1 MNRRALRTLSALP
14 VVLLAATACQPGRN
28 AAADT
33 SSRVTVQPAAAASTS
48 AAAPSTSA
56 PAEAAANSASTAW
69 ITFAGNHLTYGSDSQ
84 GNRIPDFSY
93 AGYANGKSPLPTAP
107 VAVTLQPDPTGDDTA
122 RIQAA
127 LAKVGALPLAPDGLR
142 GAVLLAPGTFRLAGA
157 LTISASGVVL
167 RGSGSGPSGTRLVA
181 TGAPRAVV
189 TLAGTGQRQAA
200 GPKVAVTDA
209 YVPIG
214 ATTFHVASTA
224 GLKVGQNVVVQR
236 PQEQNWIHAIGMDKI
251 PQRSSG
257 GTVQWKPDTGLQFE
271 RTITAI
277 SASTNTVT
285 IDIPLTNAL
294 EKQYTH
300 AVLWPYTFPG
310 RITNVG
316 VEHLSADGLAFTT
329 APNYATQGYFQ
340 SAFAS
345 FGAVDGGWARDIVA
359 DDFGSGM
366 GDVGESAKR
375 VTIEDT
381 SALGMEKAIP
391 QDIHAQ
397 PVAYT
402 LAGQQSLVL
411 RCQVSGSNLHA
422 WATQALTAGPNV
434 FSDCTATDVGGK
446 RFDAGPHQR
455 WASGTLY
462 DHLVMRDGNGGT
474 SPTELSLIDRNNE
487 GSGQGWAGAT
497 QVAWN
502 TDTGTYAFQ
511 SPPTSY
517 NWDFGA
523 LGKASAPLVPGFPA
537 VTVSAGTP
545 VAPVSLYAEQLA
557 ERQ

>member
-1 MNRRALRTLSALP
+1 MNRRALRALSALP
-14 VVLLAATACQPGRN
+14 VLVLAATACQPGQN
-28 AAADT
+28 AAPQHVPT
-33 SSRVTVQPAAAASTS
+33 VTAQAVAAGEPAAAASTAGPAA
-48 AAAPSTSA
+48 AAAPTS
-56 PAEAAANSASTAW
+56 W
-69 ITFAGNHLTYGSDSQ
+69 LTFANGHLTYGSDSQ

-93 AGYANGKSPLPTAP
+93 AGYGNGKSPLPTAP
-107 VAVTLQPDPTGDDTA
+107 VAVTLQPNPAGDDTA

-127 LAKVGALPLAPDGLR
+127 LAKVSALPPASDGLR
-142 GAVLLAPGTFRLAGA
+142 GAVLLAPGTFRLAGPLA
-157 LTISASGVVL
+157 INASGVVL

-181 TGAPRAVV
+181 TGTPRAVI

-200 GPKVAVTDA
+200 GPQVAVTDD

-214 ATTFHVASTA
+214 ATTFHVAGTA
-224 GLKVGQNVVVQR
+224 GLKVGQQVVVQR
-236 PQEQNWIHAIGMDKI
+236 PQEQNWIHAIGMDQI
-251 PQRSSG
+251 PQRPGG
-257 GTVQWKPDTGLQFE
+257 GTVQWKPNAGLQFE

-277 SASTNTVT
+277 SAGTDTVT

-300 AVLWPYTFPG
+300 AVVWPYTFPG

-329 APNYATQGYFQ
+329 APNYATSGYFQ

-345 FGAVDGGWARDIVA
+345 FAAVDGAWARDIVA

-381 SALGMEKAIP
+381 SALGMEKAVP

-402 LAGQQSLVL
+402 LTGQQSLVL

-434 FSDCTATDVGGK
+434 FSDCTATNVGGK

-462 DHLVMRDGNGGT
+462 DHVVMREGAGGT
-474 SPTELSLIDRNNE
+474 SATELSLIDRNNE

-502 TDTGTYAFQ
+502 SDTGTYAFQ

-523 LGKASAPLVPGFPA
+523 LGKASPPLVPGFPA

-545 VAPVSLYAEQLA
+545 VAPESLYAEQLA
-557 ERQ
+557 ERR

>member
-14 VVLLAATACQPGRN
+14 VILLAATACQPGGN
-28 AAADT
+28 TASG
-33 SSRVTVQPAAAASTS
+33 SSPTVTVQAAAAATTS
-48 AAAPSTSA
+48 
-56 PAEAAANSASTAW
+56 W
-69 ITFAGNHLTYGSDSQ
+69 ITFADNHLTYGSDSQ

-93 AGYANGKSPLPTAP
+93 AGYANGKSPIPTAP
-107 VAVTLQPDPTGDDTA
+107 VAVTLQPNPAGDDTA

-127 LAKVGALPLAPDGLR
+127 LAKVSALPPAADGLR
-142 GAVLLAPGTFRLAGA
+142 GAVLLAPGDFRLARA

-167 RGSGSGPSGTRLVA
+167 RGSGSGPSGTHLIA
-181 TGAPRAVV
+181 SGTPRAVV

-200 GPKVAVTDA
+200 GSKVAVTDA

-224 GLKVGQNVVVQR
+224 GLNVGQNVVVQR

-251 PQRSSG
+251 PQRSGG
-257 GTVQWKPDTGLQFE
+257 GTVQWKPDAGLQFE

-277 SASTNTVT
+277 SAGTNTVT

-300 AVLWPYTFPG
+300 AVLWPYAFAG

-359 DDFGSGM
+359 DNFGSGM
-366 GDVGESAKR
+366 GDVGGSAKR

-462 DHLVMRDGNGGT
+462 DHLVMRDGSGGT

-523 LGKASAPLVPGFPA
+523 LGKASPPLVPGFPA